1 MVTSMIDKN
10 VITPLYVQVANE
22 LRKEI
27 LSNQYGQNG
36 CIGTHNQLAD
46 RFGVSRGTIREAV
59 KLLVSR
65 GVLRVKHGSG
75 TYVASLMPLKAD
87 PLGLDAI
94 EDRIQLA
101 LDLTDMRLMLE
112 PAIAELAARNRTE
125 EEAQRLTEYCD
136 AVRRRIQAGEDYLIE
151 DMRFHWYLAK
161 CSHNMVVEPL
171 MPIIDAAVVSIANIT
186 RKELLT
192 ATVDTH
198 QEILSG
204 VLDQDPQAAR
214 AAMALQDLDG
224 LAHLKGV
231 ADIEAERDI
240 HVGHDG
246 DHVPAAGAADAYHAL
261 GELLAVF
268 ERLHERAGA
277 DLDVQ
282 HDRMRAGRQL
292 FGLYLV
298 VHQRIKAA
306 VVAFGNNLIIAAVH
320 AQHSGLPQLR
330 GRGKTFQKIKHVSRP
345 FSPAGQTWSVRSG
358 GIRYRFRAA

>member
-1 MVTSMIDKN
+1 MAGLTNIKN
-10 VITPLYVQVANE
+10 QALTERIEDHLFQYILDERLAVGAKLPNE
-22 LRKEI
+22 YE
-27 LSNQYGQNG
+27 
-36 CIGTHNQLAD
+36 LAD

-101 LDLTDMRLMLE
+101 LD
-112 PAIAELAARNRTE
+112 
-125 EEAQRLTEYCD
+125 LTEYCD

-198 QEILSG
+198 QEILNG

-214 AAMALQDLDG
+214 AAVAL
-224 LAHLKGV
+224 HL
-231 ADIEAERDI
+231 E
-240 HVGHDG
+240 
-246 DHVPAAGAADAYHAL
+246 
-261 GELLAVF
+261 
-268 ERLHERAGA
+268 
-277 DLDVQ
+277 
-282 HDRMRAGRQL
+282 MN
-292 FGLYLV
+292 
-298 VHQRIKAA
+298 RI
-306 VVAFGNNLIIAAVH
+306 V
-320 AQHSGLPQLR
+320 
-330 GRGKTFQKIKHVSRP
+330 IKH
-345 FSPAGQTWSVRSG
+345 AKERSEKTK
-358 GIRYRFRAA
+358 